1 MASRKLKQDISP
13 NERRY
18 EDIVNIAGELF
29 AEKGFNGTSLN
40 DVANSVGVLKGSLY
54 HYISSK
60 EDLLFD
66 VIRVSHEGLQEV
78 IDLAE
83 PFASDPMH
91 HLAAFSYGH
100 VFLNAVVDRMHR
112 GIVFLQDSENLSP
125 KKRALVMRDRDNYDH
140 YLREIIARGQT
151 AEQFDAE
158 LEPRMCSFAI
168 FGVLTSY
175 IRWYKPDGE
184 ITPCGLGRESAAF
197 ILASVVSER
206 TRQKMG
212 SRFRIVDEII
222 DELRKRR
229 ESVAATR

>member
-1 MASRKLKQDISP
+1 MASRKLKEDISS

-40 DVANSVGVLKGSLY
+40 DVADAVGMLKGSLY

-66 VIRVSHEGLQEV
+66 VIRVSHEGLREV

-83 PFASDPMH
+83 AFASDPVH

-100 VFLNAVVDRMHR
+100 IFLNAVVDRIHR
-112 GIVFLQDSENLSP
+112 GIVFLQDSKNLTP

-140 YLREIIARGQT
+140 YLREIIARGQQ
-151 AEQFDAE
+151 AKQFDAE
-158 LEPRMCSFAI
+158 LDPRMCSFGI

-184 ITPCGLGRESAAF
+184 MTPHMLGRESAAF
-197 ILASVVSER
+197 ILASVVSQA

-212 SRFRIVDEII
+212 SRFRIVDEVIG
-222 DELRKRR
+222 ELQKKR
-229 ESVAATR
+229 AAAAV